1 MATPE
6 ILAALREKYI
16 EEQPEFDDLRNRI
29 VMYFER
35 NPKAAPHVHSVKS
48 RLKDPDHLEEK
59 IKRSWS
65 DGAPISPDNLFQ
77 RVTDLAGVRVLLLHQ
92 QQFGR
97 VKEAVESR
105 IARKEWFLVE
115 PPKAYTW
122 DPEAKIY
129 FESLGLEVHTKD
141 SFYTSVHYLVRGNL
155 DSPVCCEIQIR
166 TLFEEIWGEVDH
178 AFNYP
183 KKSENQ
189 SCRDQ
194 ILVLAK
200 LIGAGSRLV
209 DSIFSSQALSTNV
222 LAAEVVS
229 ENVTEVAAAEAKA

>member
-1 MATPE
+1 MITSE
-6 ILAALREKYI
+6 ILATLKAKYI
-16 EEQPEFDDLRNRI
+16 EEQPEFDDLRQR
-29 VMYFER
+29 VVTYFER

-48 RLKDPDHLEEK
+48 RLKDPDHLESK
-59 IKRSWS
+59 IKRNWS
-65 DGAPISPDNLFQ
+65 DASPTDVENLFCKI
-77 RVTDLAGVRVLLLHQ
+77 TDLAGVRVLLLHQ
-92 QQFGR
+92 QQFGK

-129 FESLGLEVHTKD
+129 FESLGLKVHTKD
-141 SFYTSVHYLVRGNL
+141 SFYTSVHYLVRGNQ

-178 AFNYP
+178 TFNYP
-183 KKSENQ
+183 TKNENQ

-209 DSIFSSQALSTNV
+209 DSIFASQNKQPFQTGDD
-222 LAAEVVS
+222 
-229 ENVTEVAAAEAKA
+229 ENNNIVTTG